1 MPKRHPKISHPYEIH
16 LTVSDVS
23 REEFVAACASVNVK
37 PVMLEL
43 QSRSNGILADVMT
56 SSTITGTRDDAVA
69 EMFSIGFGLRVNYGM
84 AVTRYKLE
92 TVPWNPEV
100 TEGADRL
107 PGQYFECH
115 MALHLPPNMTSMQ
128 IRDVTHKCAANNLH
142 LSRNIFKDV
151 GDYVV
156 HMATLRN
163 HTASRQ
169 QFESDVETILGTFK
183 RMGIVVGKHNIE
195 FALLD
200 TNPSHDR
207 RWME

>member
-23 REEFVAACASVNVK
+23 RAEFVEACAGVNVK

-56 SSTITGTRDDAVA
+56 SSTINGTRDDAMA
-69 EMFSIGFGLRVNYGM
+69 EMMSISFRLQATYGM

-100 TEGADRL
+100 TDVGDRL
-107 PGQYFECH
+107 PSQYFECH
-115 MALHLPPNMTSMQ
+115 MALHLPPNMTAMQ
-128 IRDVTHKCAANNLH
+128 IRDLTQKCAANKLH
-142 LSRNIFKDV
+142 LSRNVFKDA
-151 GDYVV
+151 GEYVV
-156 HMATLRN
+156 HMATLRD

-169 QFESDVETILGTFK
+169 QFETDVSTTLNQFSE
-183 RMGIVVGKHNIE
+183 MGIVVGKHHIE

-200 TNPSHDR
+200 TNPHHDR